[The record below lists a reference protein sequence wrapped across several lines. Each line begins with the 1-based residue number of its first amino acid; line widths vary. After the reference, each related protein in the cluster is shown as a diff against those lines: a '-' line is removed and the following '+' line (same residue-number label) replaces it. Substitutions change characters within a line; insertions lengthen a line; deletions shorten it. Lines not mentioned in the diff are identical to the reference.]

1 MSAAVEEPAAIH
13 RRVAVV
19 YNPIKVDEDVFRRL
33 VSAKA
38 AEHGFAEPTFYQTTP
53 ADAGEGVTRL
63 AVAAGAE
70 LVLAAGGD
78 GTARIVT
85 TTLRDTGVVGAIIP
99 IGTANL
105 LARNLGISLDIPR
118 ALDIALTGQARA
130 IDLAQ
135 LVIDYDDENPVYFTG
150 MAGIGFDAALMRDT
164 DTWLKKTV
172 GSAAYLVAFAQQLGY
187 RPRVVRYRVDD
198 GHHAQRKAVLI
209 LVGNTRS
216 LQGGIDL
223 FPDALVDDGRLDLL
237 LASPRTLA
245 GWARMLAIV
254 VGRLRRAK
262 VVEYHSGE
270 RFVIDLDTDAPW
282 ELDGDTEGTGH
293 HFEFSV
299 LPGALHIIANR

>member
-105 LARNLGISLDIPR
+105 LARNLGISLDIQR

-172 GSAAYLVAFAQQLGY
+172 GSAAYLVGVFGPAFIE
-187 RPRVVRYRVDD
+187 V
-198 GHHAQRKAVLI
+198 
-209 LVGNTRS
+209 
-216 LQGGIDL
+216 
-223 FPDALVDDGRLDLL
+223 L
-237 LASPRTLA
+237 LA
-245 GWARMLAIV
+245 
-254 VGRLRRAK
+254 RLRHAGK
-262 VVEYHSGE
+262 G
-270 RFVIDLDTDAPW
+270 
-282 ELDGDTEGTGH
+282 DGD
-293 HFEFSV
+293 
-299 LPGALHIIANR
+299 A